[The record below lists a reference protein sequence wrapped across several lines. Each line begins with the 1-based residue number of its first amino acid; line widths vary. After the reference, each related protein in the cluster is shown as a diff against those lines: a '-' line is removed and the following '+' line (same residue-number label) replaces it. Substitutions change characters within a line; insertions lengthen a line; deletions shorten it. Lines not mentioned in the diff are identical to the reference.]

1 MGNRNTQT
9 NQPNVQFQNP
19 EVANIANEVKASQ
32 PTNTTMPQ
40 GGGGQA
46 LLSIIQNPDFQ
57 KALLNFGT
65 TAMQLSSQP
74 GVSTMSGIGQALA
87 SGANVYEESKKTRK
101 KEAKEEEAWTLNKK
115 NIELSVKASEF
126 NLNSLERQKRDK
138 ELELAASNDINAMIA
153 EGKNDKEIMAAISNK
168 YPDIDVFGTY
178 RNIKT
183 NSNQLKLLEK
193 QIANI
198 DTQAALEKE
207 RLALMGEQV
216 RNAQANEQYQRG
228 LQERQFQLNKQLA
241 TEDKQT
247 IPMINPSTGVVL
259 NVPSKNYNSYSKSGW
274 KQATAEQ
281 VGKYNRT
288 VSAGKGNIFEIP
300 NGGGLT
306 PEQRMERDALNKKK
320 NKTPQQKKD
329 EKYTLKMEKKRL
341 KKELETATASR
352 AVDIKIKLNEINREI
367 SEL

>member
-19 EVANIANEVKASQ
+19 EVANIANEVRASQ
-32 PTNTTMPQ
+32 PSSAIVPQ
-40 GGGGQA
+40 TSGQA
-46 LLSIIQNPDFQ
+46 LLDIIKSPDFQ
-57 KALLNFGT
+57 KALLDFGT
-65 TAMQLSSQP
+65 TAMQLSGQP
-74 GVSTMSGIGQALA
+74 GISTMSGIGQAL
-87 SGANVYEESKKTRK
+87 STGVRGYEESKKTRK

-115 NIELSVKASEF
+115 NIELSIKASEF

-153 EGKNDKEIMAAISNK
+153 EGKTDKEVMAAISNK
-168 YPDIDVFGTY
+168 YPDIDAFGTY

-183 NSNQLKLLEK
+183 NSNQLVLLEK

-198 DTQAALEKE
+198 DTQVALEKE

-216 RNAQANEQYQRG
+216 SNAQANEQYQRG

-274 KQATAEQ
+274 KQATAAQ
-281 VGKYNRT
+281 VGEYNRT
-288 VSAGKGNIFEIP
+288 VSAGKGNRFDIP
-300 NGGGLT
+300 TGGGLT
-306 PEQRMERDALNKKK
+306 PEQRIEKDTLNKKK

-329 EKYTLKMEKKRL
+329 EKYGLKMEKKRL
-341 KKELETATASR
+341 KEELKTATSGR
-352 AVDIKIKLNEINREI
+352 AVDIKIRLNEINREI
-367 SEL
+367 REL